1 MNKKLIYEILFIVI
15 VPVILGVTYHALIRD
30 PSKRLTWLR
39 EPPVIQ
45 KANEEDI
52 FGDNGTKQLPITDT
66 VKKGTDSSTIKNTSA
81 EGAKPNADTS
91 KKSTKQV
98 TTPVDKPTTVNNNQ
112 AEESSNKPLAVTY
125 NQVLRLNSDESV
137 LFFDARNEHEFAE
150 GTIPRAKNIYAMD
163 FEKHIPYILGLPDK
177 NVRIVVFCG
186 GGDCDLSHEL
196 SDKLIQFGFKRVF
209 IYLGGYTEWK
219 AKQGK

>member
-1 MNKKLIYEILFIVI
+1 MNKKLIYEILFII
-15 VPVILGVTYHALIRD
+15 IIPVILGVTYHALIRD
-30 PSKRLTWLR
+30 PNKRLAWIR
-39 EPPVIQ
+39 EHPVI
-45 KANEEDI
+45 EEAIEDEI
-52 FGDNGTKQLPITDT
+52 FGNSGTKQSTDTVT
-66 VKKGTDSSTIKNTSA
+66 VKKGTDSSTTNTSLG
-81 EGAKPNADTS
+81 GAKPNVDTS
-91 KKSTKQV
+91 KKSPKQIAP
-98 TTPVDKPTTVNNNQ
+98 TVDKPTTVINNQ
-112 AEESSNKPLAVTY
+112 AEVSSNKPRAVTY
-125 NQVLRLNSDESV
+125 EQVVRLNADESV
-137 LFFDARNEHEFAE
+137 LFFDARNEHEFSE

-196 SDKLIQFGFKRVF
+196 SDKLIQFRFTRVF